1 MKILIGALLLALIPP
16 AFAHDCVVI
25 LMHGKWGGPK
35 SPYLRVLAE
44 KIQRVCH
51 VELREMPWSRNRNY
65 DETYEGTLQTLSE
78 SVTSYRSKGYKTV
91 FIGGQSFGANAAIA
105 YQASVG
111 GVDGVIALAPGHSPN
126 EMYKMGLNRSLIDI
140 AKKNLD
146 QGNPGLLLEFT
157 DLNQGQ
163 RKNFLVRSDVFY
175 SYFNPDGLG
184 NMALSASRFKQS
196 VPFLWVI
203 GTQDWLIREG
213 SAYAFD
219 RAPTNPLSSYKVVD
233 ANHATTPEV
242 GADLVV
248 EWIARVSNP

>member
-1 MKILIGALLLALIPP
+1 MKILIGALLLAFIPP

-65 DETYEGTLQTLSE
+65 DETYEGTLQSLSE
-78 SVTSYRSKGYKTV
+78 SVTRYRSKGYKTV

-105 YQASVG
+105 YQAAVG
-111 GVDGVIALAPGHSPN
+111 GVDGLIALAPGHSPY
-126 EMYKMGLNRSLIDI
+126 EMYQMGLNRSLIDL
-140 AKKNLD
+140 AKKHVTD
-146 QGNPGLLLEFT
+146 GNAGELVEFT

-163 RKNFLVRSDVFY
+163 RKNFSVRADVFF

-184 NMALSASRFKQS
+184 NMALSASRFKHS

-203 GTQDWLIREG
+203 GTQDWLIKEG

-219 RAPTNPLSSYKVVD
+219 KAPQNPQSRYIVVN

-242 GADLVV
+242 GADQVV
-248 EWIARVSNP
+248 DWIALVSKR